1 VRFDTDHR
9 FPYFNAS
16 FSHRRLPVPL
26 GWAIISTGRH
36 PDHKIAPAINAAKDS
51 ELVAVCSRDQ
61 RRAEAFAGKHG
72 ASAAYD
78 SLDDLLRDSRVDAV
92 FIASPNSLHAQH
104 TRQAAQAGKHV
115 LTEKPMATTLE
126 DAIGVV
132 KVCRARGVKLGVG
145 FNLRQHPGH
154 LQARH
159 LIAQGALGRVYLAQG
174 QWGFGVRG
182 QGPPPPRTG
191 LRQWWDQPDL
201 IGNASTMMG
210 TGVHVVDLL
219 RFLLDQEVTEV
230 AAISDGQ
237 TEQQPLEQLAAVS
250 LRFSNG
256 AIGTVFCGRVLPDSR
271 NDFTIYG
278 SDGRITGRATLWE
291 ARQGGVEVV
300 SQTVNRT
307 HVCLGDYLGNYIA
320 EIEDFHR
327 AIEADREPAASGV
340 DGLRVVEVTLAMV
353 ESARTGRT
361 VRIDPVKV

>member
-1 VRFDTDHR
+1 M
-9 FPYFNAS
+9 
-16 FSHRRLPVPL
+16 
-26 GWAIISTGRH
+26 H
-36 PDHKIAPAINAAKDS
+36 PDHKIAPAINAAAGS
-51 ELVAVCSRDQ
+51 QLVAVYSRDQ
-61 RRAEAFAGKHG
+61 HRAEDFARRHG

-78 SLDDLLRDSRVDAV
+78 SLDDLLLDSRVDAV
-92 FIASPNSLHAQH
+92 FIASPNSWHAGQ
-104 TRQAAQAGKHV
+104 TQQVALAGRHV

-126 DAIGVV
+126 DAVGMVR
-132 KVCRARGVKLGVG
+132 VCRERGVKLGVG

-154 LQARH
+154 ILARQ
-159 LIAQGALGRVYLAQG
+159 LITQGVLGRVNLAQG

-230 AAISDGQ
+230 AAITDGQ
-237 TEQQPLEQLAAVS
+237 TDQQPLEQLAAMS
-250 LRFSNG
+250 LKFCNG
-256 AIGTVFCGRVLPDSR
+256 AIGTVCCGRVLPDSR

-291 ARQGGVEVV
+291 SRQGRVDVASE
-300 SQTVNRT
+300 TVNRT
-307 HVCLGDYLGNYIA
+307 YVCPGDYLGNYIA

-327 AIEADREPAASGV
+327 AIEDDREPAASGV

-353 ESARTGRT
+353 ESAWTRRT